1 MNHTRLYSPASK
13 HHHTLAGTHFPSRWG
28 RRLCWPRGG
37 SVGLAEPPSGSICC
51 HLWLWC
57 RRLQA
62 NPPQFD
68 RIEDLAQLRYLNESC
83 ILHTLRQRYAGNLV
97 HSYAGQSLVVI
108 NPMHA
113 LSIYSDKVTCIW
125 IQLHSL
131 SSTVRLFWT
140 YSVFDAF
147 LVLS

>member
-1 MNHTRLYSPASK
+1 LSFDG
-13 HHHTLAGTHFPSRWG
+13 LI
-28 RRLCWPRGG
+28 G
-37 SVGLAEPPSGSICC
+37 SYDVTMM
-51 HLWLWC
+51 
-57 RRLQA
+57 LQA

-113 LSIYSDKVTCIW
+113 LSIYSDKVTNW
-125 IQLHSL
+125 SL
-131 SSTVRLFWT
+131 VSSNFPLRN
-140 YSVFDAF
+140 DIC
-147 LVLS
+147 

>member
-1 MNHTRLYSPASK
+1 MNNACY
-13 HHHTLAGTHFPSRWG
+13 G
-28 RRLCWPRGG
+28 C
-37 SVGLAEPPSGSICC
+37 
-51 HLWLWC
+51 
-57 RRLQA
+57 QA

-113 LSIYSDKVTCIW
+113 LSIYSDKVTNEYVISIAFLCFIVAADEGDCFT
-125 IQLHSL
+125 LSL
-131 SSTVRLFWT
+131 SF
-140 YSVFDAF
+140 Y
-147 LVLS
+147 LVCVSFGIKR